1 MNSLLYGLA
10 AFSLW
15 QTGLA
20 GSSVIAR
27 NSVKPIADPEIG
39 AGEQERTVN
48 ILEPILPRDMGLQRR
63 DGPSVG
69 LANDTSLFW
78 GKAGNGINP
87 LCLVISSHR

>member
-20 GSSVIAR
+20 ADNDKVVDPAFRAR
-27 NSVKPIADPEIG
+27 APE
-39 AGEQERTVN
+39 RVTN
-48 ILEPILPRDMGLQRR
+48 ILDPILPRELGLHRR

-78 GKAGNGINP
+78 GKNGNGNN
-87 LCLVISSHR
+87 HF